1 MGLFLQRKALD
12 LMARILR
19 RPRPAPP
26 GGRSRD
32 TRSRS
37 ASRPPVPPVLPFPGH
52 GTSHG
57 ASHGQWLGRGDASV
71 GLAAT
76 TCGVFLAGG
85 PAAALWFGVPVSV
98 VAPAA
103 ALLAGAGGFASMA
116 WVRRMRTDYTL
127 LRAFYED
134 GADLVIHH
142 DREGRAL
149 TVSPGCRPL
158 MGHDGTDLIGRTLH
172 GHVHPADWPALEILL
187 ADMRRRDLGP
197 ADAPR
202 TADLRLRHR
211 DGGYRWVEM
220 RGAPLRRASAGGL
233 GGFVATVRCIE
244 ARKRR
249 EETLER
255 ARDSAEAASLAKTRF
270 LASVSHELRTPLNA
284 IIGFSEVMCVQMFG
298 PLGARR
304 YQEYADYIHESGKH
318 LLDLINDILDMSK
331 IEAGRYDLEL
341 ETIRMPLVIEKCLKT
356 IAYSARQAGLKLEVE
371 IDPGVPDLQADGRAM
386 RQVLLNLLSNAIKFT
401 GPGGRVSVGLM
412 ADAEWMEL
420 SVTDSGVGIPQEALG
435 RLGRPFE
442 QVHKGA
448 RSPLPED
455 ADGPRAGLPG
465 TGLGLAI
472 VKALVTLHGGA
483 LIIDSEEGVG
493 TTVRVLLPLSSLP
506 GDPSHDDDD
515 LFSLIDLTEG
525 ARQAA

>member
-1 MGLFLQRKALD
+1 MGFLLYRKARDFLTRLRSGAREGPAPIAGRD
-12 LMARILR
+12 SRPVPDHRAFAPGSQTGASISRMTALTGPKARLMAM
-19 RPRPAPP
+19 A
-26 GGRSRD
+26 
-32 TRSRS
+32 
-37 ASRPPVPPVLPFPGH
+37 
-52 GTSHG
+52 G
-57 ASHGQWLGRGDASV
+57 AAV
-71 GLAAT
+71 
-76 TCGVFLAGG
+76 LAGG
-85 PAAALWFGVPVSV
+85 PAVAVAAGVPVAAV
-98 VAPAA
+98 VPVALVLAA
-103 ALLAGAGGFASMA
+103 AGGVAA
-116 WVRRMRTDYTL
+116 VGWVERLRNDHTL
-127 LRAFYED
+127 LRAFYEN

-149 TVSPGCRPL
+149 SVSPGCPAL
-158 MGHDGTDLIGRTLH
+158 LGHDGLSLLGRTLH
-172 GHVHPADWPALEILL
+172 GHVHPADWPALEMLL

-197 ADAPR
+197 DDAPR
-202 TADLRLRHR
+202 SADLRLRHQ

-220 RGAPLRRASAGGL
+220 RGAPLGRGVEGPL
-233 GGFVATVRCIE
+233 NGFVATVRCIE

-341 ETIRMPLVIEKCLKT
+341 EIVRMPLVIEKCLKT
-356 IAYSARQAGLKLEVE
+356 TAFSARQAGLKLDVE
-371 IDPGVPDLQADGRAM
+371 IDPAVPDLQADGRAM

-401 GPGGRVSVGLM
+401 GPGGQICVGLV
-412 ADAEWMEL
+412 ADHEWLEL
-420 SVTDSGVGIPQEALG
+420 SVADTGVGIPEEALG

-448 RSPLPED
+448 RSNLPED

-472 VKALVTLHGGA
+472 VKALVGLHGGA
-483 LIIDSEEGVG
+483 LFIDSEEGVG
-493 TTVRVLLPLSSLP
+493 TTVRVLLPLSTLP
-506 GDPSHDDDD
+506 GDPSHDDED
-515 LFSLIDLTEG
+515 LFSLIDLSERTRE
-525 ARQAA
+525 AA